1 MTKSVPNDNRSR
13 PRAGESVAV
22 PSVAEYLERWLAH
35 ARGRVRVRV
44 VTYEGY
50 EALLRRHGLPRLGNL
65 QLDELSPLQVQDLYR
80 ELLTGGEAG
89 GAPPPR
95 AGGGIPPRAG
105 P

>member
-1 MTKSVPNDNRSR
+1 MTTSLSNDNRSR
-13 PRAGESVAV
+13 PPAGESVAV
-22 PSVAEYLERWLAH
+22 PSVAAYLERWLAH

-89 GAPPPR
+89 GPGG
-95 AGGGIPPRAG
+95 AGRGRGFYIV
-105 P
+105 